1 MPLCKALDI
10 SVNELL
16 SAEKLPP
23 NDYSSKAEEN
33 IMKLLSDKENYSKKS
48 MVSTIIGIALG
59 VYI

>member
-48 MVSTIIGIALG
+48 MVSTIIGIALC